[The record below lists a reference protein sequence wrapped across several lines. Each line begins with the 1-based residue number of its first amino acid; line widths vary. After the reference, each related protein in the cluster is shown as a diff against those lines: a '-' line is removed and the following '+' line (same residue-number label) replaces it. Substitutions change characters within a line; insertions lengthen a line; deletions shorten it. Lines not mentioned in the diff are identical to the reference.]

1 MNNTFEFVGKILP
14 CKATEKF
21 KPYSDIKFESGWAK
35 KTIKFN
41 MVCGTNRHTVEA
53 SSLYNSQ
60 DLDAMTIYTF
70 SKGIVSESGERI
82 KGEKMTVSFKDRNK
96 PEVIDKVAE
105 FKKFVVDTEISG
117 RRYALEKAI
126 DKFKDGSVTDEQME
140 NLGVHNIDE
149 TKTTLEESKKKKHE
163 FISEYDFVDF
173 LNKLVN
179 SDKIK
184 NMLFKVT
191 GTYELEYS
199 EKDDRWYRHFSAQRI
214 SRVTD
219 NSEIVSHGT
228 FGIIFGREAVDDN
241 DYEATKKYHING
253 FIPQYLGSYKK
264 TFFSPIT
271 LTIDGNGDE
280 KAQKKAEGF
289 KKKFVFPENSE
300 YDYREIGV
308 VCDMLDGAQKIEV
321 TEDMLTD
328 EQREN
333 LEYGLITMEDIIKEL
348 GKDVYG
354 DRITDIVIQSLAR
367 GYSSGAKETA
377 YTEKDFCKPHIE
389 TDDVEDIFDEDI
401 EI

>member
-14 CKATEKF
+14 CKETEKF
-21 KPYSDIKFESGWAK
+21 KPYSDIKFESGWSK
-35 KTIKFN
+35 KSIKFN
-41 MVCGTNRHTVEA
+41 VVCGTNRHTVE
-53 SSLYNSQ
+53 SNSLYNSKN
-60 DLDAMTIYTF
+60 LDTMTIYTF
-70 SKGIVSESGERI
+70 SKGTVSDSGERA
-82 KGEKMTVSFKDRNK
+82 KGEKMTISFKDRNK
-96 PEVIDKVAE
+96 SDVIEKVAE
-105 FKKFVVDTEISG
+105 FKKFVVDTEVPG

-126 DKFKDGSVTDEQME
+126 DKFKDGSITDEQMN

-149 TKTTLEESKKKKHE
+149 ATSKFRESKEKKHE

-173 LNKLVN
+173 LNKFVN
-179 SDKIK
+179 SEKIK

-199 EKDDRWYRHFSAQRI
+199 EKEDRWYRHFFVQRI
-214 SRVTD
+214 YRVED
-219 NSEIVSHGT
+219 DAEIISHGT
-228 FGIIFGREAVDDN
+228 FGIVFGREAVDDN

-280 KAQKKAEGF
+280 KTQKKAEGF
-289 KKKFVFPENSE
+289 KKKFVFPENTE

-308 VCDMLDGAQKIEV
+308 VCDMLDGAQKVEI
-321 TEDMLTD
+321 TEDMLSD
-328 EQREN
+328 EQKEN
-333 LEYGLITMEDIIKEL
+333 LAYGLITMEDIIKEL

-354 DRITDIVIQSLAR
+354 GRVTDIVIQSLAR

-377 YTEKDFCKPHIE
+377 YTEKNFCKPHLD
-389 TDDVEDIFDEDI
+389 TDDDEDIFNDDY